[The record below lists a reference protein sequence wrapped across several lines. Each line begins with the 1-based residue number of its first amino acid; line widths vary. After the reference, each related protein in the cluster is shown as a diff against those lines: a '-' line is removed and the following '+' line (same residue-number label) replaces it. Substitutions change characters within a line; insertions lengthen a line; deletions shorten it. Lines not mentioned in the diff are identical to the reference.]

1 MTINHFIKRKIRNHI
16 ILPIVI
22 IGVIAGII
30 MTLLGIRA
38 MFFQLDLQ
46 LSKSVR
52 EWNDLAL
59 HVGNFLN
66 VLSQDKSLFE
76 DKKNLENILKIF
88 YENYKNMIEHVYFS
102 VPEKNL
108 VFIPEAKIPENLLP
122 KDRPWF
128 KKSLEKKD
136 FFQVSPPYIDAVTGE
151 IVLTISK
158 YVEMRNGYGV
168 LGVDINPNYI
178 VTHILDRNVILI
190 DQDNTVIYSNNKKII
205 GRKLKIDHD
214 KKYRIYNFNVLLFQ
228 KALGDIYI
236 VVYENYV
243 IRLLPNFLITI
254 TIVLGILVLGH
265 LTDNN
270 VEEELNSNI
279 RVPIENIIDE
289 TKRYLTNQE
298 FDGSKINTEIEEID
312 VLVNEIAD
320 MISIIEANFQEL
332 KATNEE
338 LEEAYKEI
346 EKYSGEL
353 ETTYELFIE
362 KMATIV
368 EGFDEDTGNH
378 IKRVQVL
385 SKFLAEKMKLPD
397 NLVKKI
403 YLYSALHDIG
413 KIKVPPEILRKPS
426 SLSNEEWEIMK
437 KHTIWGA
444 EILDGDERLEIAK
457 RIALYHHEKFNGRGY
472 PYGLKGEQIP
482 IEAQIVNIVDVYD
495 ALRSKRPYKK
505 PFTHKKALEIMLNG
519 DGRTS
524 PDEFNPKILEIFK
537 TYEAEI
543 ENIWENLSN

>member
-1 MTINHFIKRKIRNHI
+1 
-16 ILPIVI
+16 
-22 IGVIAGII
+22 
-30 MTLLGIRA
+30 
-38 MFFQLDLQ
+38 
-46 LSKSVR
+46 
-52 EWNDLAL
+52 
-59 HVGNFLN
+59 
-66 VLSQDKSLFE
+66 
-76 DKKNLENILKIF
+76 
-88 YENYKNMIEHVYFS
+88 
-102 VPEKNL
+102 
-108 VFIPEAKIPENLLP
+108 
-122 KDRPWF
+122 
-128 KKSLEKKD
+128 
-136 FFQVSPPYIDAVTGE
+136 
-151 IVLTISK
+151 
-158 YVEMRNGYGV
+158 
-168 LGVDINPNYI
+168 
-178 VTHILDRNVILI
+178 
-190 DQDNTVIYSNNKKII
+190 
-205 GRKLKIDHD
+205 
-214 KKYRIYNFNVLLFQ
+214 
-228 KALGDIYI
+228 
-236 VVYENYV
+236 
-243 IRLLPNFLITI
+243 LLPNFLITI

-426 SLSNEEWEIMK
+426 SLSSEEWKIMK

-457 RIALYHHEKFNGRGY
+457 RIALYHHEKFNGKGY
-472 PYGLKGEQIP
+472 PYGLKGDQIP

>member
-1 MTINHFIKRKIRNHI
+1 M
-16 ILPIVI
+16 
-22 IGVIAGII
+22 
-30 MTLLGIRA
+30 
-38 MFFQLDLQ
+38 
-46 LSKSVR
+46 
-52 EWNDLAL
+52 
-59 HVGNFLN
+59 
-66 VLSQDKSLFE
+66 
-76 DKKNLENILKIF
+76 
-88 YENYKNMIEHVYFS
+88 
-102 VPEKNL
+102 
-108 VFIPEAKIPENLLP
+108 
-122 KDRPWF
+122 
-128 KKSLEKKD
+128 
-136 FFQVSPPYIDAVTGE
+136 
-151 IVLTISK
+151 
-158 YVEMRNGYGV
+158 
-168 LGVDINPNYI
+168 
-178 VTHILDRNVILI
+178 
-190 DQDNTVIYSNNKKII
+190 
-205 GRKLKIDHD
+205 
-214 KKYRIYNFNVLLFQ
+214 
-228 KALGDIYI
+228 
-236 VVYENYV
+236 
-243 IRLLPNFLITI
+243 LPNFLITI

-426 SLSNEEWEIMK
+426 SLSSEEWKIMK

-457 RIALYHHEKFNGRGY
+457 RIALYHHEKFNGKGY
-472 PYGLKGEQIP
+472 PYGLKGDQIP